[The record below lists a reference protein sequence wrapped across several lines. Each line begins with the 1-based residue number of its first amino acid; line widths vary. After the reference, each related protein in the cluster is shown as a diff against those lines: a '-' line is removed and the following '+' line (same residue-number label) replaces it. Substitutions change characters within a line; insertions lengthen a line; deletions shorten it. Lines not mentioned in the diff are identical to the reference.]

1 MEFVAN
7 NLEETRNFAK
17 QFASDL
23 KAGDIVLLT
32 GDLGAGKTTLVKA
45 IAKELGYDGLVTSP
59 TFTLLNQYSGKLP
72 IYHFDMYRLK
82 STAEA
87 IESGLDEVLK
97 QSDGVCFV
105 EWPQKVASI
114 LPEKNIMLD
123 ISILGDNARKFKVVK
138 GR

>member
-23 KAGDIVLLT
+23 KAGDVVLLT

-59 TFTLLNQYSGKLP
+59 TFTLLNQYSGKMP

-82 STAEA
+82 SAAEA
-87 IESGLDEVLK
+87 IESGLDEILK
-97 QSDGVCFV
+97 QNDGVCFV

-123 ISILGDNARKFKVVK
+123 ISIVGDSARKFKVVK

>member
-23 KAGDIVLLT
+23 KAGDVVLLT
-32 GDLGAGKTTLVKA
+32 GDLRAGKTTLVKA

>member
-23 KAGDIVLLT
+23 KAGDVVLLT

>member
-23 KAGDIVLLT
+23 KAGDVVLLT

-123 ISILGDNARKFKVVK
+123 ISILGNNARKFKVVK